1 MVLYQQKEDIKRL
14 AGERQSLPSS
24 EERVL
29 FRLQPKVRELIK
41 VPLFLQLYR
50 PIK

>member
-1 MVLYQQKEDIKRL
+1 MLHQQKKDIERF
-14 AGERQSLPSS
+14 AGEGQTLPIL
-24 EERVL
+24 EKCVF
-29 FRLQPKVRELIK
+29 FRLQPKVIELVE